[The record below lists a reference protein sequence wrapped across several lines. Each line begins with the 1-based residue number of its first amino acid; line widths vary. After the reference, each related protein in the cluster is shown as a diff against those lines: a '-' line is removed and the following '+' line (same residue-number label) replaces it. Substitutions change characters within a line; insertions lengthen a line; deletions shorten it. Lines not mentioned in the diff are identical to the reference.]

1 MSDFFGKIS
10 NGVESVQA
18 QFLGPTY
25 NYAKQI
31 RNPDQLNMSSD
42 GNMGALARDI
52 NGIIQYVDVLVTGKG
67 QASKPGKPLGNKFYL
82 KVGGQCTDP
91 NGNLQDRYLFVNN
104 IPTGSIPGIS
114 AMTGSNL
121 KDFRGLVP
129 GTIEN
134 VGKLNPLAIFGGMM
148 QGANPTCMPLGL
160 KDDKGRSGL
169 HVATADVANLDACL
183 FPGGRN
189 PVPNNCPCNSPFCPP
204 EKPSDELKKAC
215 GPESLGGNPQ
225 KCKAEKAKRQN
236 TRSKKSCSYTKK
248 TGCASGFENMN
259 EKING
264 LPVYE
269 LKLEKN
275 PLANL
280 YNLGFGALL
289 IYILFH
295 FLRKTN

>member
-1 MSDFFGKIS
+1 M
-10 NGVESVQA
+10 
-18 QFLGPTY
+18 
-25 NYAKQI
+25 
-31 RNPDQLNMSSD
+31 
-42 GNMGALARDI
+42 
-52 NGIIQYVDVLVTGKG
+52 
-67 QASKPGKPLGNKFYL
+67 
-82 KVGGQCTDP
+82 
-91 NGNLQDRYLFVNN
+91 
-104 IPTGSIPGIS
+104 
-114 AMTGSNL
+114 
-121 KDFRGLVP
+121 
-129 GTIEN
+129 
-134 VGKLNPLAIFGGMM
+134 AIFGGMM

-215 GPESLGGNPQ
+215 GPESLGGNAQ

-236 TRSKKSCSYTKK
+236 SRSKKSCSYTKK
-248 TGCASGFENMN
+248 SGCASGFENMN